1 MPFALIHIME
11 GRDEAK
17 KTAMI
22 KAVTEAIS
30 TSLDTPRENV
40 RVLVQEIPKSQWG
53 IGGKTAAELG
63 R

>member
-1 MPFALIHIME
+1 MPFALIHILE
-11 GRDEAK
+11 GRDAAK

-22 KAVTEAIS
+22 KAVTDAIS
-30 TSLDTPRENV
+30 TSLETPRENV
-40 RVLVQEIPKSQWG
+40 RVIVQEIPKAQWG

>member
-1 MPFALIHIME
+1 MPIAHIHIME

-22 KAVTEAIS
+22 KNVSEAIS
-30 TSLDTPRENV
+30 QSLEVPIESV
-40 RVLVQEIPKSQWG
+40 RIVIHEVPSSHFG
-53 IGGKTAAELG
+53 IAGKTAKSMG